1 MISSGSMILTVAVGG
16 DVHMTLAPYRGF
28 WDMQSEV
35 DRLFNDTVGDL
46 LRTLRERW
54 RELGLEGLAA

>member
-1 MISSGSMILTVAVGG
+1 
-16 DVHMTLAPYRGF
+16 MTLAPFRGF

-35 DRLFNDTVGDL
+35 DRLYNDMVGDL
-46 LRTLRERW
+46 LSRRREGFARERARQLESAALCERR